1 MSNKTNTIEDI
12 KEKIEAIR
20 TSDFQI
26 EDFNFYGRN
35 HKISVL
41 LRSDQICVNSI
52 SNIDDIHKEDKTKL
66 YKQLDEIIKG
76 KIKYLNPNFTED
88 ILDNMTSTYKRGYT
102 IYPMDILVLD
112 DAVFHKEGEY
122 NDFSSIYKIKT
133 FMFQNMKPYYDA
145 FGIDFTLRDFSP
157 FSKKK
162 LTTEEDIYTSKFISE
177 NINSITNKNITKPLY
192 ELNTENTFYR
202 HGGLTSG
209 DESNANIYINMK
221 FDDIGR
227 SIKEQNECDIKICI
241 QSEEDIIL
249 YYIHQS
255 FEDNKPVWNVVKTN
269 NEIWKLTEEA
279 LKLENKNTNKV
290 YKK

>member
-1 MSNKTNTIEDI
+1 MSNNTIEDI
-12 KEKIEAIR
+12 KEKIEEIR

-41 LRSDQICVNSI
+41 LRSAQICVNSI
-52 SNIDDIHKEDKTKL
+52 DNSNDIPKEYKIQLHK
-66 YKQLDEIIKG
+66 QVDEIIKG

-88 ILDNMTSTYKRGYT
+88 ILNNMTSTYKRGYI

-145 FGIDFTLRDFSP
+145 FRIDFTLVDFLP
-157 FSKKK
+157 FRKEK
-162 LTTEEDIYTSKFISE
+162 LTTEEDIYISKFISK

-192 ELNTENTFYR
+192 ELNTENTIYGHR
-202 HGGLTSG
+202 GLISG
-209 DESNANIYINMK
+209 DEAKANIYINMK
-221 FDDIGR
+221 FDDIGK

-269 NEIWKLTEEA
+269 NEVWKLTEEA
-279 LKLENKNTNKV
+279 LKLDNKNTNKV

>member
-1 MSNKTNTIEDI
+1 MSNNNTIEDI
-12 KEKIEAIR
+12 KEKIEEIR
-20 TSDFQI
+20 TSDFKI
-26 EDFNFYGRN
+26 EDFNFYGSN

-41 LRSDQICVNSI
+41 LRSAQICVNSI
-52 SNIDDIHKEDKTKL
+52 SNTDDIHKEDKTKL

-88 ILDNMTSTYKRGYT
+88 ILNNMTSTYKRSYI

-133 FMFQNMKPYYDA
+133 IMFQNMKPYYDA
-145 FGIDFTLRDFSP
+145 FGIDFTLGAFSP
-157 FSKKK
+157 FRKKS

-192 ELNTENTFYR
+192 ELNTENTVYGHR
-202 HGGLTSG
+202 GLTSG
-209 DESNANIYINMK
+209 DESKANIYINIK

-255 FEDNKPVWNVVKTN
+255 FKDNKPVWNVVKTN
-269 NEIWKLTEEA
+269 NEVWKLTEEA
-279 LKLENKNTNKV
+279 LKLDNKHTNKV

>member
-1 MSNKTNTIEDI
+1 MSNNTIEDI
-12 KEKIEAIR
+12 KEKIEEIR

-41 LRSDQICVNSI
+41 LRSAQICVNSI
-52 SNIDDIHKEDKTKL
+52 SNIDNISKEDKTKL
-66 YKQLDEIIKG
+66 YKQLDETVKE
-76 KIKYLNPNFTED
+76 KIKYLNPNFTDD
-88 ILDNMTSTYKRGYT
+88 ILDNMTSTYKRGYI

-133 FMFQNMKPYYDA
+133 FMFQNMKTYYDA
-145 FGIDFTLRDFSP
+145 FGIDFTLGDFSP
-157 FSKKK
+157 FRKKT
-162 LTTEEDIYTSKFISE
+162 LTTEEDIYISKFISK

-192 ELNTENTFYR
+192 ELNTENTVYGYR
-202 HGGLTSG
+202 GLTSG
-209 DESNANIYINMK
+209 DESKANIYINMK

-227 SIKEQNECDIKICI
+227 SIKEGTECDIKICI

-279 LKLENKNTNKV
+279 LKLDNKHTNKV

>member
-1 MSNKTNTIEDI
+1 MSNNTIEDI
-12 KEKIEAIR
+12 KEKIEEIR

-41 LRSDQICVNSI
+41 LRKTLICINSI
-52 SNIDDIHKEDKTKL
+52 DNSNDIPKEYKIQLHK
-66 YKQLDEIIKG
+66 QVDEIIKG

-88 ILDNMTSTYKRGYT
+88 ILNNMTSTYKRNYI

-145 FGIDFTLRDFSP
+145 FRIDFTLGDFSP
-157 FSKKK
+157 FRKET
-162 LTTEEDIYTSKFISE
+162 LTTEEDIYISKFISK
-177 NINSITNKNITKPLY
+177 NINSITNKEITKPLY
-192 ELNTENTFYR
+192 ELNTENTVYGYR
-202 HGGLTSG
+202 GLISG
-209 DESNANIYINMK
+209 DESKANIYINMK
-221 FDDIGR
+221 FDDIGK

-269 NEIWKLTEEA
+269 NEVWKLTEEA
-279 LKLENKNTNKV
+279 LKLDNKHTNKV

>member
-12 KEKIEAIR
+12 KEKIEKIR

-41 LRSDQICVNSI
+41 LRSAQICVNSI

-88 ILDNMTSTYKRGYT
+88 ILNNMTSTYKRGYI

-133 FMFQNMKPYYDA
+133 FMFQNIKPYYDA

-157 FSKKK
+157 FSKKP
-162 LTTEEDIYTSKFISE
+162 LTTEEDIYISKFISE
-177 NINSITNKNITKPLY
+177 NINLITNKNITKPLY
-192 ELNTENTFYR
+192 ELNTENTVYGYR
-202 HGGLTSG
+202 GLTSG
-209 DESNANIYINMK
+209 DEAKANIYINME

-227 SIKEQNECDIKICI
+227 SIKEGTECDIKICI

>member
-1 MSNKTNTIEDI
+1 MSNNTIEDI
-12 KEKIEAIR
+12 KEKIEEIR

-41 LRSDQICVNSI
+41 LRKTLICINSI
-52 SNIDDIHKEDKTKL
+52 DNSNDIPKEYKIQLHK
-66 YKQLDEIIKG
+66 QVDEIIKG

-88 ILDNMTSTYKRGYT
+88 ILNNMTSTYKRNYI

-145 FGIDFTLRDFSP
+145 FRIDFTLGDFSP
-157 FSKKK
+157 FRKET
-162 LTTEEDIYTSKFISE
+162 LTTEEDIYISKFISK

-192 ELNTENTFYR
+192 ELNTENTVYGHR
-202 HGGLTSG
+202 GLISG
-209 DESNANIYINMK
+209 DEAKANIYINMK

-227 SIKEQNECDIKICI
+227 SIKEGTECDIKICI

-255 FEDNKPVWNVVKTN
+255 FKDNKPVWNVVKTN
-269 NEIWKLTEEA
+269 NEVWKLTEEA
-279 LKLENKNTNKV
+279 LKLDNKHTNKV